1 MRGRKS
7 LGLTPSGFAT
17 RTTTGTTATSVASC
31 SETKRSRSRTLPNQ
45 MKNHLTTYSRR
56 PMKVNVFVSTR
67 SGGNFAGSF
76 PHSSITGEQVDGPEA
91 PEDSIIAAIDE
102 DRISPEKALAV
113 RFLTFLGNHRLT
125 IES

>member
-1 MRGRKS
+1 
-7 LGLTPSGFAT
+7 
-17 RTTTGTTATSVASC
+17 
-31 SETKRSRSRTLPNQ
+31 
-45 MKNHLTTYSRR
+45 
-56 PMKVNVFVSTR
+56 MKVNVFVSTR

-125 IES
+125 IESLNILSSEEQARLKKEFIEG